1 MFKTRQKGHHIPR
14 LTEPQ
19 MVLSD
24 QFEKYLNQKPN
35 DENGVLYFHIPFCDN
50 ICSFCNLNRVKIN
63 DEIQAYTNFLIQ
75 SIKYYS
81 KFEYIQNKIFKSI
94 YFGGGT
100 PTILKNVQI
109 EQLFKAINE
118 NFRIAKDVE
127 FSSES
132 TLHNLSISKLNL
144 MKSLGVNR
152 YSFGVQTFSD
162 NGRKI
167 LNRKGSC
174 ESAIKKLENIRE
186 NFDGLVCADIIYN
199 YPNQTIYEVKNDAKI
214 LKELKIDSVSFY
226 SLQFHK
232 GSKFFKK
239 FNSDYY
245 DLSYDLALHD
255 AFIDEMLDE
264 NYEILEYTK
273 LNRKNRDR
281 YLYIKLSNQ
290 GVDILPIGNGAAGRI
305 GKYSI
310 MTDSGKNMIFKNSQN
325 SIEFSNFAKLFQ
337 YPKINLSDISKF
349 LDEEFFKKE
358 MDFFKKCENL
368 GYVEITKDEIIFN
381 KSGIF
386 WGNTIALNVINI
398 SKEYFLK
405 KGEK

>member
-14 LTEPQ
+14 LVEPQ
-19 MVLSD
+19 MVLSNE
-24 QFEKYLNQKPN
+24 FERFLNQKPN
-35 DENGVLYFHIPFCDN
+35 DENGILYFHVPFCDN
-50 ICSFCNLNRVKIN
+50 ICSFCNLNRVKAN
-63 DEIQAYTNFLIQ
+63 DEIQDYTNFLIQ
-75 SIKYYS
+75 GIKYYS
-81 KFEYIQNKIFKSI
+81 KFEYIKNKVFKSI

-100 PTILKNVQI
+100 PTILKNSQI
-109 EQLFKAINE
+109 EQIFTAINE
-118 NFRIAKDVE
+118 NFKIAKDVE

-132 TLHNLSISKLNL
+132 TLHNLSVSKLNL

-152 YSFGVQTFSD
+152 YSFGVQTFSND
-162 NGRKI
+162 GRKI

-199 YPNQTIYEVKNDAKI
+199 YPKQTINEVKNDAKI
-214 LKELKIDSVSFY
+214 LKDLKIDSVSFY

-232 GSKFFKK
+232 GSKFFKE
-239 FNSDYY
+239 FNRDYY
-245 DLSYDLALHD
+245 DLSYDFALHN
-255 AFIDEMLDE
+255 AFINEMLDE

-273 LNRKNRDR
+273 LSRKNRDR

-290 GVDILPIGNGAAGRI
+290 GVDIVPIGNGAAGRI
-305 GKYSI
+305 GNYSI
-310 MTDSGKNMIFKNSQN
+310 LTHDGKNMIFKNSQN

-337 YPKINLSDISKF
+337 YPKINLNDIRKF

-358 MDFFKKCENL
+358 MEFFKKCENL
-368 GYVEITKDEIIFN
+368 GYLEITKDEIIFN

-386 WGNTIALNVINI
+386 WGNTIALNTINI
-398 SKEYFLK
+398 SKEYFLRK
-405 KGEK
+405 EEK